1 MMPFAFPASYLGG
14 GKVGGFKQRLNKKI
28 QGGEFAR
35 KVWEV
40 IANSLLRGY
49 LPGMAQRGS

>member
-1 MMPFAFPASYLGG
+1 MMPFAFPASNLGG
-14 GKVGGFKQRLNKKI
+14 GKIGDFIQRLNKKI

-35 KVWEV
+35 EV